1 MVNRFKIV
9 GKVLISTLILGTIIT
24 GTNIVQAKGVYT
36 SSTSIN
42 NVTSLYN
49 ESQVNDISDEFD
61 NLGLEKCDS
70 PNGVFS
76 AYYNNGTYDS
86 IYVKNNEDNNEIRIE
101 PSVVCSQLFWIN
113 DRYLLTNIQNI
124 GLVLYDM
131 NNVYMPKS
139 LYEISSDYID
149 VQTSVNVT
157 AVSNNAIQFTDEWGT
172 EQETRYKFT
181 DEVFTIDNSPKKIKE
196 ISYDLNNDNILENIA
211 LYYDKTGTGTGTCTI
226 KVNNSSKSISLQSNL
241 GQSELKINVID
252 INKKD
257 KIKEIQL
264 IETTENDYQH
274 IVFFKFDGKSLLK
287 IPAFETANLIRN
299 VSFDGNGNIKAY
311 FINQSLYTLYIIDNY
326 KYDGKSIKLIP
337 SKYYKLN
344 TPTTVIFPIKVQKSQ
359 TNKAAPFKLYKG
371 EKVTIVT
378 TDGKGWFKLLN
389 SKKKEGWFYFDKQ
402 TYKLQGKEQWQVFK
416 NLPIAG

>member
-9 GKVLISTLILGTIIT
+9 GKVIISTLILGTIIT
-24 GTNIVQAKGVYT
+24 GKNVVQAKDV
-36 SSTSIN
+36 STNSTTIN
-42 NVTSLYN
+42 TVASLYN
-49 ESQVNDISDEFD
+49 ESQVNVISDEFA

-70 PNGVFS
+70 PNGAFS

-86 IYVKNNEDNNEIRIE
+86 IYVKNNENNEEIRIE
-101 PSVVCSQLFWIN
+101 PSGICSRVFWIN
-113 DRYLLTNIQNI
+113 DRYLLANIQCI

-131 NNVYMPKS
+131 DNLDMPKS
-139 LYEISSDYID
+139 LYEISSYYFE
-149 VQTSVNVT
+149 VPVKVT
-157 AVSNNAIQFTDEWGT
+157 AVSNDAIQFTDEWGT
-172 EQETRYKFT
+172 EQETRYKFM

-196 ISYDLNNDNILENIA
+196 ISYDLNSDNIPENISV
-211 LYYDKTGTGTGTCTI
+211 YYDKTGTGICTV
-226 KVNNSSKSISLQSNL
+226 KVNDSSKSISLESNL
-241 GQSELKINVID
+241 GQSDLIINVID
-252 INKKD
+252 INKND
-257 KIKEIQL
+257 KIKEIQF
-264 IETTENDYQH
+264 IETIENDYQH

-287 IPAFETANLIRN
+287 IIELKPDKFITSM
-299 VSFDGNGNIKAY
+299 SFDGKGNIKASY
-311 FINQSLYTLYIIDNY
+311 VNQSLYTLGCIDNY

-389 SKKKEGWFYFDKQ
+389 SKKKEGWFYFDKK
-402 TYKLQGKEQWQVFK
+402 TYKLQGKQQWQVFK